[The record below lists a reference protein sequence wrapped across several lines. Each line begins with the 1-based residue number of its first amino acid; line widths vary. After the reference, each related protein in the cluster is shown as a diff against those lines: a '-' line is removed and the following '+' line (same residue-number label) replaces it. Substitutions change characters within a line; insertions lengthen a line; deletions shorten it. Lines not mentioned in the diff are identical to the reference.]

1 VREGEEEN
9 KEEEEKVKEEEMMM
23 MMMMMMLTMMMTTMM
38 MTTTTIILGIKII
51 TLGLVAP
58 IYLPIKCNSNW
69 NCAADQQH
77 KVPEGTNF
85 L

>member
-1 VREGEEEN
+1 MREGEEEN

-38 MTTTTIILGIKII
+38 MTTIILGIKII